1 MVRYSLSIRGLYVV
15 GMNGTELSEKMSV
28 NENSSYIDLNY
39 GLYSLIYSLT
49 LLWILPVVQ
58 FQCTCLQ

>member
-28 NENSSYIDLNY
+28 NENSTYIDLNY